1 MYDQYLMG
9 QNFRGTKCQICTG
22 CGRCFFL
29 GGTQVQ
35 TERGG
40 TLSEDD
46 RKNLHVVTANGLGT
60 SGFLVPSVPIP
71 SAHGERLVTADIG
84 TTTIAVQLYDD
95 KGNITTDYAGVNPQ
109 VRFGADVLSRIQAAR
124 EPEAAETMRREV
136 LKKLEEA
143 LECFRAH
150 LRPDESMRMVLAGNT
165 TMIYLLMGYDPAE
178 LGRAPFDASYL
189 AVIETV
195 IGDVPCVI
203 FPGISAFVGGDIT
216 AGMYACGMQ
225 ERQELTLLV
234 DLGTNGE
241 MVLGNRDRRIACAT
255 AAGPAFEGGV
265 NRGVWGADMIHLLA
279 RLKREGIMDETG
291 LLADAYFEDGI
302 LIGDVR
308 VTQEAIR
315 AIQLAKGAIGA
326 GIRIL
331 MKEYGLQEDWQA
343 IDRVVLA
350 GGFGY
355 YLRAEDAVEVGL
367 LPRELETKCL
377 AGGNT
382 ALVGALRLGRE
393 LLAPGTAEGWR
404 PPEDIYERLGARE
417 VEILNLAE
425 HPDFEQMYFQ
435 YMNFGNCSEPS
446 EWV

>member
-1 MYDQYLMG
+1 
-9 QNFRGTKCQICTG
+9 
-22 CGRCFFL
+22 
-29 GGTQVQ
+29 
-35 TERGG
+35 
-40 TLSEDD
+40 
-46 RKNLHVVTANGLGT
+46 
-60 SGFLVPSVPIP
+60 
-71 SAHGERLVTADIG
+71 
-84 TTTIAVQLYDD
+84 
-95 KGNITTDYAGVNPQ
+95 
-109 VRFGADVLSRIQAAR
+109 
-124 EPEAAETMRREV
+124 
-136 LKKLEEA
+136 
-143 LECFRAH
+143 
-150 LRPDESMRMVLAGNT
+150 MRMVLAGNT

-178 LGRAPFDASYL
+178 LGRAPFDASHL
-189 AVIETV
+189 AAIETV

-291 LLADAYFEDGI
+291 LLADAYFEAGI

-315 AIQLAKGAIGA
+315 VIQLAKGAIGA

-367 LPRELETKCL
+367 LPKELEAKCL

-393 LLAPGTAEGWR
+393 LLTRGTTEGWR
-404 PPEDIYERLGARE
+404 PPEDICERLGVRGVE
-417 VEILNLAE
+417 VLNLAE
-425 HPDFEQMYFQ
+425 HPDFEQMYFR
-435 YMNFGNCSEPS
+435 YMNFGNGSEPS
-446 EWV
+446 EFIGK